1 MLPEGPGSSAATSF
15 ARSTSGGTRISWWF
29 DNLDQSEKHRNL
41 NALFIADFID
51 KRAFLEQLPRLSDV
65 ATIFHQ
71 GACSSTTE
79 TDGRYMMENN
89 YAFSKTLLHHCLDR
103 KINFLYASSAS
114 VYGNG
119 EGEAGMSAFSEQR
132 ANENPLNVYAF
143 SKFMFDNY
151 VRRLQETTKPTSQVL
166 GLRYFNAYGY
176 QENHKGSMASVVY
189 HFYRQLQEGNAMK
202 LFAGSEDFRRDFIF
216 IKDVVDVNMHF
227 YANGQ
232 SGIYNCG
239 TGQARSFTDIAR
251 VIQRLEPDAKIET
264 IPFPDHL
271 RGKYQTYTQADSHN
285 LRESGYRTPFT
296 SLEEGVTK
304 YYRML
309 KEQGGWFPVTRS
321 DR

>member
-1 MLPEGPGSSAATSF
+1 MIIVTGGAGFIGSNIVRALNE
-15 ARSTSGGTRISWWF
+15 RGHEDILVV
-29 DNLDQSEKHRNL
+29 DNLDKSEKHRNL

-51 KRAFLEQLPRLSDV
+51 KRAFFEQLPWLPNV
-65 ATIFHQ
+65 ETIFHQ

-89 YAFSKTLLHHCLDR
+89 YAFSKHLLHHCLDR
-103 KINFLYASSAS
+103 KIDFLYASSAS

-119 EGEAGMSAFSEQR
+119 EGSEGAAAFREER
-132 ANENPLNVYAF
+132 KNENPLNVYAF

-151 VRRLQETTKPTSQVL
+151 VRRWWETNKPTTQVL

-189 HFYRQLQEGNAMK
+189 HFYRQLQEGNTMK
-202 LFAGSEDFRRDFIF
+202 LFEGSENFRRDFIF
-216 IKDVVDVNMHF
+216 IKDVVDVNMYF
-227 YANGQ
+227 YDNRQ

-239 TGQARSFTDIAR
+239 TGQARSFADIAR
-251 VIQRLEPDAKIET
+251 IIQRLEPDAKVET

-285 LRESGYRTPFT
+285 LREAGYRAPFT
-296 SLEEGVTK
+296 SLEEGVTT

-309 KEQGGWFPVTRS
+309 KEQGGLFR
-321 DR
+321 